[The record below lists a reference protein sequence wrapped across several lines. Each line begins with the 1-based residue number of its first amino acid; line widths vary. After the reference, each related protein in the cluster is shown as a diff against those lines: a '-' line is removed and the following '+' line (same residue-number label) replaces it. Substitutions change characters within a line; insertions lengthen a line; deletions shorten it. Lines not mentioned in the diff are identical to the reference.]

1 MHLIIDN
8 YDSFTYNLFQYLLQ
22 MGLSDVKVIRND
34 KTTVSEIEQMAPEG
48 IIISPGPGRPEN
60 AGISVE
66 VVRQFAGK
74 IPILG
79 VCLGHQA
86 IGYAFGARIV
96 GANEIVHGKTEEMDH
111 DGKGLFRNIPPSSHF
126 TRYHSLVLSKETIPD
141 DFEITATSKDG
152 EVMGIR
158 HRQFTLEG
166 LQFHP
171 ESIASEYGKKLL
183 KNFIH
188 YKREP
193 LSIPQFL
200 GKVLE
205 GRDLLEDEASYFMEE
220 MTNGELSDAQ
230 LASCLTALNSKKI
243 KAHEIAGFVSVLH
256 KLKKSISVSKPLLDT
271 CGTGGDGTHSFNIS
285 SMAAIVASACGAYV
299 AKHGN
304 RSVSSRSGSADF
316 YSELGIPIDIP
327 PERASA
333 FLEKTGFVFLFAPI
347 YHGSMK
353 YAARVRREMG
363 IKTVMNLMGPLLN
376 PADAEYQLIGVF
388 SEELCAIMAEAAKL
402 LGKKRVMVVHSLDGF
417 DEISVSVPTRIV
429 ELDENGNLNDYILDP
444 GKLGIKTSSPIN
456 LDIKDLS
463 HQNPKGHQDLAGGTP
478 KENVLLARDL
488 IESGGKLVLK
498 ETVLLNA
505 GAALRVYGLA
515 ENIKDGYMLAKD
527 ALESGKVKQKL
538 DQIVEEGEKLN
549 AGGAPNSAK

>member
-22 MGLSDVKVIRND
+22 MGLSDIKVIRND
-34 KTTVSEIEQMAPEG
+34 KTTVSEIAQMAPEG

-66 VVRQFAGK
+66 VVKQFAGK

-86 IGYAFGARIV
+86 IGYAFGARII
-96 GANEIVHGKTEEMDH
+96 GANEIVHGKTDEIDH
-111 DGKGLFRNIPPSSHF
+111 DGKGLFRNIPPSSLF
-126 TRYHSLVLSKETIPD
+126 TRYHSLVLSRESIPD
-141 DFEITATSKDG
+141 ELEITATSRDG
-152 EVMGIR
+152 EVMGVR
-158 HRQFTLEG
+158 HRQFALEG
-166 LQFHP
+166 IQFHP

-183 KNFIH
+183 KNFIN

-243 KAHEIAGFVSVLH
+243 KAHEIAGFASVLQ

-285 SMAAIVASACGAYV
+285 SMAAIVASACGACV

-304 RSVSSRSGSADF
+304 RSVSSKSGSADF
-316 YSELGIPIDIP
+316 YSELGIPIDLP
-327 PERASA
+327 PPRAAA

-353 YAARVRREMG
+353 HAARVRRDMG

-388 SEELCAIMAEAAKL
+388 SEELCTPMAEAAKL

-417 DEISVSVPTRIV
+417 DEISVSAPTRVV

-444 GKLGIKTSSPIN
+444 GKLGIKKMPPIDP
-456 LDIKDLS
+456 DIKDS
-463 HQNPKGHQDLAGGTP
+463 GHQDSSHQDLAGGTP

-488 IESGGKLVLK
+488 IESGGKPVLK
-498 ETVLLNA
+498 EAVLLNT

-515 ENIKDGYMLAKD
+515 EDIKDGYKLAKD

-538 DQIVEEGEKLN
+538 DQIVEEGKKMN
-549 AGGAPNSAK
+549 DNRSGDSTK